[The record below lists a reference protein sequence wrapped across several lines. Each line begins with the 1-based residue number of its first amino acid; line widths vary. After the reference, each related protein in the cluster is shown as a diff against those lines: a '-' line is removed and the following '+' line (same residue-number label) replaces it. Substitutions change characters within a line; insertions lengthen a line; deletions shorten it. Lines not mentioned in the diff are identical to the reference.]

1 MVACSS
7 MSARSNDRI
16 MGPTSACGKLR
27 ASNRLLIESRR
38 NQWFPATSVRNGDLY
53 GQSLPDLIV
62 VSGELLKTATIIL
75 HSEGGDC
82 KKLLLDP
89 TIYLAEPSQDRAS
102 GGTPVRQLERKEKMR
117 PIDGPR
123 VLHPRVNL
131 K

>member
-1 MVACSS
+1 MQVVAW
-7 MSARSNDRI
+7 
-16 MGPTSACGKLR
+16 T
-27 ASNRLLIESRR
+27 
-38 NQWFPATSVRNGDLY
+38 FVRNADLY

-62 VSGELLKTATIIL
+62 VAGELLKTATTIL
-75 HSEGGDC
+75 HSEAGHC

-89 TIYLAEPSQDRAS
+89 TTYLAEPSQDRAS

>member
-1 MVACSS
+1 M
-7 MSARSNDRI
+7 
-16 MGPTSACGKLR
+16 
-27 ASNRLLIESRR
+27 
-38 NQWFPATSVRNGDLY
+38 PAVTGVWNADLY

-62 VSGELLKTATIIL
+62 VSGELLKTATTIL

-89 TIYLAEPSQDRAS
+89 TTYFAEPSQDRAS

>member
-1 MVACSS
+1 MGISTGNPHRSFLRVA
-7 MSARSNDRI
+7 
-16 MGPTSACGKLR
+16 
-27 ASNRLLIESRR
+27 
-38 NQWFPATSVRNGDLY
+38 DLH

-62 VSGELLKTATIIL
+62 VSGELLKTATTIL

-89 TIYLAEPSQDRAS
+89 TTYLAEPSQDRAS

-123 VLHPRVNL
+123 VLQSEGQPQMKDWPH
-131 K
+131 